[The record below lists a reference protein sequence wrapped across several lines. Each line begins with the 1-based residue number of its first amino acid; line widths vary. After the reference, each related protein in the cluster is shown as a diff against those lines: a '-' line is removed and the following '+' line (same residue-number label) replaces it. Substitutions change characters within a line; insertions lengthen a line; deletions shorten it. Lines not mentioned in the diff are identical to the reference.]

1 MFLYVSY
8 RHCSSKEQKGFLASA
23 ASTFTAFIPA
33 MHLANDEKVDQ
44 WARNATAEM
53 VSVLYPHAPPCVRQ
67 GIIKQYAI
75 MQEWIKDPS
84 HPMGQ

>member
-1 MFLYVSY
+1 
-8 RHCSSKEQKGFLASA
+8 
-23 ASTFTAFIPA
+23 

-44 WARNATAEM
+44 WARNATPEM

-84 HPMGQ
+84 HPMGQYVNAHMLLLRLSGLNFSIL